1 METKDA
7 LAALSALAQPMR
19 LNVFRM
25 LVRAGPDGLC
35 AGDIAE
41 RLGALPNT
49 LSSNLEKLAHA
60 GLVES
65 ERDGRQIRY
74 FAKMQGMQNLVA
86 FLSEDCCGG
95 RPEMCAPP
103 RERQLKGMPE

>member
-35 AGDIAE
+35 AGDIAAK
-41 RLGALPNT
+41 LGALPNT
-49 LSSNLEKLAHA
+49 LSSNLEKLSQA

-65 ERDGRQIRY
+65 ERDGRQNRY
-74 FAKMQGMQNLVA
+74 VAKMQGMQNLVA

-95 RPEMCAPP
+95 RPEMCAPTP
-103 RERQLKGMPE
+103 VRQIQGTLK